1 MHLRSGKVTKPVSV
15 PVPWP
20 RPSDMTVTR
29 HYTSQS
35 MTQFFKDRLHWGD
48 SNSLTKRRRALLE
61 IVETL
66 FENSHLLVT
75 NLSYYNNLIYMI
87 IQKFESDDSYITTF
101 NKDFYMKRL
110 STLIGCKFVERRAR
124 ALKTIRPVMIE
135 WACRPHGPIYRVAEK
150 RFHENVTV

>member
-1 MHLRSGKVTKPVSV
+1 MRLRSGKVTKPVSL
-15 PVPWP
+15 PWP

-35 MTQFFKDRLHWGD
+35 MTQFFKDRLQWGD

-66 FENSHLLVT
+66 FENSHLLEV
-75 NLSYYNNLIYMI
+75 NLAYYNLVNII
-87 IQKFESDDSYITTF
+87 IQKFEADDLDITTF
-101 NKDFYMKRL
+101 NQDFYMKRL
-110 STLIGCKFVERRAR
+110 HTLIGCEFVDRRAH
-124 ALKTIRPVMIE
+124 ALKIIRPAMIE

-150 RFHENVTV
+150 RFRENTMV